1 MLISNVMTV
10 LQISDLVLPHANIP
24 DSDQE
29 YLTPAIPATDN
40 QFKYETGT
48 SGIFTGQRLSNF
60 PLPDWSL
67 KGWFWSIN

>member
-29 YLTPAIPATDN
+29 YLIPAIPATDN

-48 SGIFTGQRLSNF
+48 SAIFTGQRLSNF

-67 KGWFWSIN
+67 KGWFWSMN